1 MPDLEREIDTMSIE
15 VLNRGDVLMD
25 DIDAESALLGE
36 GLCLDSVYVWIPL
49 LKSLDSIGAL
59 EQEQQTT
66 KIFAVQPQEKMN
78 V

>member
-1 MPDLEREIDTMSIE
+1 MPVFEREIATMNIE
-15 VLNRGDVLMD
+15 VLNREDVLED

-36 GLCLDSVYVWIPL
+36 GLCLDSIHVWIPL
-49 LKSLDSIGAL
+49 LKSLDSMGAL

-66 KIFAVQPQEKMN
+66 KKFAVQPWEKTN